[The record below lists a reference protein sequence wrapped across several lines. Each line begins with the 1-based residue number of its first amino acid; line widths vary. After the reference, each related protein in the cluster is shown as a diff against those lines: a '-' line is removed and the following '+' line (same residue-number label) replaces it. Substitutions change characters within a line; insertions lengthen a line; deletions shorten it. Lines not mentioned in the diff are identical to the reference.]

1 MRRRRDVGRLSTGAS
16 GVSQRARPDR
26 VAANVSVRPVRH
38 AARMKLL
45 TATSLTQ
52 GERDNDYHWCVEGEL
67 IRFDVVCGRSA
78 RNPDD
83 RCGCGRGF
91 AGMSSMRAT
100 TTALVRDLPMER
112 LDVQIALAASLH
124 AAGYLANPNDLA
136 AVADE
141 AEELIGIAYA
151 FDVGDVIER
160 RLDLLRVRASSSS
173 R

>member
-1 MRRRRDVGRLSTGAS
+1 
-16 GVSQRARPDR
+16 
-26 VAANVSVRPVRH
+26 
-38 AARMKLL
+38 
-45 TATSLTQ
+45 
-52 GERDNDYHWCVEGEL
+52 
-67 IRFDVVCGRSA
+67 
-78 RNPDD
+78 
-83 RCGCGRGF
+83 
-91 AGMSSMRAT
+91 
-100 TTALVRDLPMER
+100 MER
-112 LDVQIALAASLH
+112 LEVQIALAASLH